1 MYFEQDVDLKTIKDT
16 LIKKHSK
23 IKSEMDKINTRLSNK
38 NFSDRAPKEI
48 IEQEKTNFNNL
59 EKDAKKLQLIL
70 ENL

>member
-1 MYFEQDVDLKTIKDT
+1 MCIRD
-16 LIKKHSK
+16 S
-23 IKSEMDKINTRLSNK
+23 SNK

-59 EKDAKKLQLIL
+59 EKDAKKLQLTL